1 MPRGEEY
8 CPNAG
13 FIHDSFFP
21 KNYDDDKLQKIRV
34 KYPIPRNT
42 WIVKPGENSN
52 RGIGISV
59 ASEYSEIKNL
69 VNSSAMRE

>member
-1 MPRGEEY
+1 MPRGEDH
-8 CPNAG
+8 CPNQG

-21 KNYDDDKLQKIRV
+21 KNYDDDKLAKIRT

-59 ASEYSEIKNL
+59 ASEFYEIK
-69 VNSSAMRE
+69 